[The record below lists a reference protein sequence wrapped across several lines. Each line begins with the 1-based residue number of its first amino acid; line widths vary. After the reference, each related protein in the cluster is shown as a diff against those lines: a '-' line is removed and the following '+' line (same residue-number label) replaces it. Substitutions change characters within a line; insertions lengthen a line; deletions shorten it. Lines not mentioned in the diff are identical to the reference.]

1 MKTRMER
8 WRIGGGIII
17 LEAVVTPLSSEWQY
31 SEKGFSAADDNVAV
45 RLVMS
50 LLLMDGAAR

>member
-1 MKTRMER
+1 MER